1 MCYAKKASSSKRK
14 LYRFIRTKISNLS
27 IDQTYHHLILV
38 LDVLNSY
45 LPNFHFFLFV
55 QLAMIENFDDKGFV
69 RFRFFNL
76 RFLNGLRFVDIIQ
89 ALRPPGL
96 RCLHFLIVQP
106 IVDVFLKAIR

>member
-1 MCYAKKASSSKRK
+1 MLRQKASSSKRK
-14 LYRFIRTKISNLS
+14 LYRFIRTKISNLR

-55 QLAMIENFDDKGFV
+55 QLAMIKHFDDKGFV
-69 RFRFFNL
+69 RLRLPHLALFN
-76 RFLNGLRFVDIIQ
+76 RLRFVDIIQ
-89 ALRPPGL
+89 ALRPPRL
-96 RCLHFLIVQP
+96 RSLHFFIVQP